1 MIITYPTNADYLI
14 TDVRI
19 HIGDLDSARFSDSI
33 VRSSILGAIKMLQR
47 YWSNRYLVYR
57 ESMIENVPADVG
69 IAPSG
74 YVYGK
79 VPEGYG
85 LVPVGLKDN
94 DVFRNPFYTFTDPG
108 SEVFSQE
115 DEWPIVLATTIVL
128 GRSQLASSAAF
139 FQTWSDGE
147 FSFSNVSSSNTM
159 RDLYA
164 VDLKRL
170 EEYFKKKLAGAVR
183 SSFPAFIPR

>member
-1 MIITYPTNADYLI
+1 
-14 TDVRI
+14 
-19 HIGDLDSARFSDSI
+19 
-33 VRSSILGAIKMLQR
+33 MLQR